1 VSGRPAVT
9 ARTGHA
15 LSPREV
21 AVVRQLAGLALGYP
35 DSDLLARL
43 PLMRMAVSTLRASV
57 GSSLAGLLDHLART
71 PPEVLTTDYVATFDL
86 SRRHA
91 LHLTYFTH
99 GDTRKRGL
107 ALLRI
112 KQTYRRFGYLLDDSG
127 DDAELPDHLAVV
139 LEFAATVDA
148 GAGTRLL
155 LEHRAGLE
163 LLGLALAEAG
173 SPYAA
178 ATSAVSATLPALHGT
193 VREAIVRLAAEGPP
207 GEEVGLDPF
216 VPPEVSGARR

>member
-1 VSGRPAVT
+1 MT
-9 ARTGHA
+9 ALA
-15 LSPREV
+15 SREV
-21 AVVRQLAGLALGYP
+21 AVVRQVAGIVLQYP
-35 DSDLLARL
+35 DEALRRDLPILRTAVGGL
-43 PLMRMAVSTLRASV
+43 PAPV
-57 GSSLAGLLDHLART
+57 GGPLAGLLDHLART
-71 PPEVLTTDYVATFDL
+71 PDDALAADYVATFDL

-112 KQTYRRFGYLLDDSG
+112 KQTYRRFGFVL
-127 DDAELPDHLAVV
+127 DDAELPDHLGVV

-148 GAGTRLL
+148 NAGARLL

-163 LLGLALAEAG
+163 LLGLALADAG

-178 ATSAVSATLPALHGT
+178 AVAAVSATLPPLHGT
-193 VREAIVRLAAEGPP
+193 VREAVARLAAEGPP

>member
-1 VSGRPAVT
+1 M
-9 ARTGHA
+9 TG
-15 LSPREV
+15 LSPQEV
-21 AVVRQLAGLALGYP
+21 AVARQVAGLVIQYP
-35 DSDLLARL
+35 DDALRRDLPILRTAVGGLPAPVGGPLAR
-43 PLMRMAVSTLRASV
+43 
-57 GSSLAGLLDHLART
+57 LLDHLART
-71 PPEVLTTDYVATFDL
+71 PDEVLATEYVATFDL

-112 KQTYRRFGYLLDDSG
+112 KQTYRRFGYVLDDS
-127 DDAELPDHLAVV
+127 ELPDHLAVV

-163 LLGLALAEAG
+163 LLGLALTEAG

-178 ATSAVSATLPALHGT
+178 ATSAVSATLPPLRGS

-216 VPPEVSGARR
+216 VPPEISGARR

>member
-1 VSGRPAVT
+1 VT
-9 ARTGHA
+9 ALA
-15 LSPREV
+15 PREV
-21 AVVRQLAGLALGYP
+21 AVVRQVAGLVLQYP
-35 DSDLLARL
+35 DDALRRDLPMLRTAVGGL
-43 PLMRMAVSTLRASV
+43 PVPV
-57 GSSLAGLLDHLART
+57 GDPLAGLLDHLTRT
-71 PPEVLTTDYVATFDL
+71 PDDVLATDYVATFDL

-112 KQTYRRFGYLLDDSG
+112 KQTYRRFGYVLDDG
-127 DDAELPDHLAVV
+127 ENGGELPDHLSVV

-155 LEHRAGLE
+155 QEHRAGLE
-163 LLGLALAEAG
+163 LLGLALSEAG

-178 ATSAVSATLPALHGT
+178 ATAAVSATLPPLH
-193 VREAIVRLAAEGPP
+193 RSILEAVARLAAEGPP

-216 VPPEVSGARR
+216 VPPDVSGARR

>member
-1 VSGRPAVT
+1 MTP
-9 ARTGHA
+9 

-21 AVVRQLAGLALGYP
+21 AVVRQVAGIVLQYP
-35 DSDLLARL
+35 DEALQRDLPVLRHAVGGVRSEVGT
-43 PLMRMAVSTLRASV
+43 PLL
-57 GSSLAGLLDHLART
+57 GLLDHLTRT
-71 PPEVLTTDYVATFDL
+71 PDAVLTTDYVATFDL

-112 KQTYRRFGYLLDDSG
+112 KQTYRRFGYVLDDSG
-127 DDAELPDHLAVV
+127 DDAELPDHLSVV

-148 GAGTRLL
+148 DAGTRLL
-155 LEHRAGLE
+155 QEHRAGLE
-163 LLGLALAEAG
+163 LLGLALTDAG

-178 ATSAVSATLPALHGT
+178 AVAAVSATLPPLHGSMRDA
-193 VREAIVRLAAEGPP
+193 VARLAAEGPP

>member
-1 VSGRPAVT
+1 MNGRTAVT
-9 ARTGHA
+9 MRTGHG
-15 LSPREV
+15 LSIREV
-21 AVVRQLAGLALGYP
+21 AVVRQLAGLNLGYP
-35 DSDLLARL
+35 DAELLTRL
-43 PLMRMAVSTLRASV
+43 PLMRMAVATLRASV
-57 GSSLAGLLDHLART
+57 GGPLAGLIDHLART
-71 PPEVLTTDYVATFDL
+71 PPEQLATDYVATFDL

-112 KQTYRRFGYLLDDSG
+112 KQTYRRFGFVIDDS
-127 DDAELPDHLAVV
+127 ELPDHLGVV

-148 GAGTRLL
+148 DAGTRLL
-155 LEHRAGLE
+155 LEYRAGLE
-163 LLGLALAEAG
+163 LLGLALAEAR

-178 ATSAVSATLPALHGT
+178 ATAAVSATLPPLHGSA
-193 VREAIVRLAAEGPP
+193 REAIVRLAAEGPP

>member
-1 VSGRPAVT
+1 MTLA
-9 ARTGHA
+9 
-15 LSPREV
+15 PRDV
-21 AVVRQLAGLALGYP
+21 AVVRQVAGLVLQYP
-35 DSDLLARL
+35 DEALRRDLPMLR
-43 PLMRMAVSTLRASV
+43 RAVDGVQTDV
-57 GSSLAGLLDHLART
+57 GAPLAGLLDHLAHS
-71 PPEVLTTDYVATFDL
+71 PEDVLATDYVATFDL

-112 KQTYRRFGYLLDDSG
+112 KQTYRRFGFVLADT
-127 DDAELPDHLAVV
+127 ELPDHLSVV

-148 GAGTRLL
+148 DAGTRLL

-163 LLGLALAEAG
+163 LLGLALTEAD

-178 ATSAVSATLPALHGT
+178 AVAAVSATLPPLHGS
-193 VREAIVRLAAEGPP
+193 VREAVVRLAAEGPP

>member
-1 VSGRPAVT
+1 MTLA
-9 ARTGHA
+9 
-15 LSPREV
+15 PREV
-21 AVVRQLAGLALGYP
+21 AVVRQVAGIVLQYP
-35 DSDLLARL
+35 DDALRRDL
-43 PLMRMAVSTLRASV
+43 PLLRAALDRVRVEAPLS
-57 GSSLAGLLDHLART
+57 GLLDHLART
-71 PPEVLTTDYVATFDL
+71 PPEVLAADYVATFDL

-112 KQTYRRFGYLLDDSG
+112 KQTYRRFGYVLDDS
-127 DDAELPDHLAVV
+127 ELPDHLGVV

-148 GAGTRLL
+148 AAGTRLL

-163 LLGLALAEAG
+163 LLGLALTEAG

-178 ATSAVSATLPALHGT
+178 ATAAVSATLPPLHGT
-193 VREAIVRLAAEGPP
+193 VREAVARLAAEGPP

>member
-1 VSGRPAVT
+1 
-9 ARTGHA
+9 
-15 LSPREV
+15 
-21 AVVRQLAGLALGYP
+21 
-35 DSDLLARL
+35 
-43 PLMRMAVSTLRASV
+43 
-57 GSSLAGLLDHLART
+57 
-71 PPEVLTTDYVATFDL
+71 VATFDL
-86 SRRHA
+86 NRRHA

-112 KQTYRRFGYLLDDSG
+112 KQTYRRFGYVLDDT
-127 DDAELPDHLAVV
+127 ELPDHLSVV

-148 GAGTRLL
+148 DGGTRLL
-155 LEHRAGLE
+155 QEHRAGLE

-178 ATSAVSATLPALHGT
+178 ATAAVSATLPPLHGS
-193 VREAIVRLAAEGPP
+193 VHEAVARLAAEGPP

>member
-1 VSGRPAVT
+1 VSALA
-9 ARTGHA
+9 ARD
-15 LSPREV
+15 V
-21 AVVRQLAGLALGYP
+21 AVARQVAGLALQYP
-35 DSDLLARL
+35 DTELLCRL
-43 PLMRMAVSTLRASV
+43 PMLRSAVGTLPTPV
-57 GSSLAGLLDHLART
+57 GGPLGGLLDHLART
-71 PPEVLTTDYVATFDL
+71 PADTMAADYVATFDL

-107 ALLRI
+107 ALLRV
-112 KQTYRRFGYLLDDSG
+112 KQTYRRFGYVLDDCG
-127 DDAELPDHLAVV
+127 DHAELPDHLSVV

-148 GAGTRLL
+148 SAGSRLL
-155 LEHRAGLE
+155 QEYRAGLE
-163 LLGLALAEAG
+163 LLGLALTEAN

-178 ATSAVSATLPALHGT
+178 ATTAVSATLPPLHGS
-193 VREAIVRLAAEGPP
+193 VREAVARLAAEGPP

>member
-1 VSGRPAVT
+1 MSALT
-9 ARTGHA
+9 A
-15 LSPREV
+15 REV
-21 AVVRQLAGLALGYP
+21 AVVRQVAGLLLQYP
-35 DSDLLARL
+35 DDALRRDLPILRTAVGGL
-43 PLMRMAVSTLRASV
+43 PAPV
-57 GSSLAGLLDHLART
+57 GGPLAGLLDHLART
-71 PPEVLTTDYVATFDL
+71 PDDVLVADFVATFDL

-112 KQTYRRFGYLLDDSG
+112 KQTYRRFGYVLDDSG
-127 DDAELPDHLAVV
+127 DDAELPDHLSVV

-148 GAGTRLL
+148 AAGTRLL

-163 LLGLALAEAG
+163 LLGLALTDAG
-173 SPYAA
+173 SPYAVA
-178 ATSAVSATLPALHGT
+178 VAAVSATLPPLHGS
-193 VREAIVRLAAEGPP
+193 VRDAVARLAAEGPP

>member
-1 VSGRPAVT
+1 MRALT
-9 ARTGHA
+9 A
-15 LSPREV
+15 REV
-21 AVVRQLAGLALGYP
+21 AVVRQVAGLLLQYP
-35 DSDLLARL
+35 DEALRRDLPILRTAVGGL
-43 PLMRMAVSTLRASV
+43 PAPV
-57 GSSLAGLLDHLART
+57 GGPLAGLLDHLART
-71 PPEVLTTDYVATFDL
+71 PDDVLAADFVVTFDL

-112 KQTYRRFGYLLDDSG
+112 KQTYRRFGYVLDDTELPDDCG
-127 DDAELPDHLAVV
+127 DNAELPDHLSVV

-148 GAGTRLL
+148 AAGTRLL

-163 LLGLALAEAG
+163 LLGLALTDAG

-178 ATSAVSATLPALHGT
+178 AVAAVSATLPPLQGS
-193 VREAIVRLAAEGPP
+193 VREAVARLAAEGPP
-207 GEEVGLDPF
+207 GEDVGLDPF